1 MLQFSRQ
8 LSYQVLSSPRV
19 TGAGPFVAA
28 SVIHPI
34 NYNNQSVK
42 VDLPRRSILKVR
54 EGCITAC
61 NEDFKY
67 LKTAQESINKLTF
80 DQLTSEVGT
89 SFIVSATKS
98 NAHYHIL
105 KVSASDVWRFPN
117 PLTLVAWTGANPVYE
132 TTSSTYVMNGDSDI
146 VLNGTNGLYK
156 INLESSE
163 SVLIRP
169 NCVIGFNALRHLG
182 VSHDF
187 CMDHKNLERIIPNS
201 HHAEWASF
209 HRLHKFWNLA
219 FKRGHLRSTLDF
231 VKFTGPGDIIVT
243 V

>member
-1 MLQFSRQ
+1 MLQFSRK
-8 LSYQVLSSPRV
+8 LSYQILTSPKV
-19 TGAGPFVAA
+19 TGVGPFVAK

-34 NYNNQSVK
+34 NNNNQSVK
-42 VDLPRRSILKVR
+42 VDLPRRSVLKVR
-54 EGCITAC
+54 EACITAC

-67 LKTAQESINKLTF
+67 LKMGQESINKFNF

-105 KVSASDVWRFPN
+105 RVSGSDVWRFPN
-117 PLTLVAWTGANPVYE
+117 PVTLVAWTGENPVYE

-156 INLESSE
+156 VYLESSE
-163 SVLIRP
+163 SVLVSP
-169 NCVIGFNALRHLG
+169 NCVIGFNALRHSD
-182 VSHDF
+182 VSHDV
-187 CMDHKNLERIIPNS
+187 CNVHKNREHTSSN
-201 HHAEWASF
+201 HHYAEWPSF
-209 HRLHKFWNLA
+209 HSLHRFWNLA
-219 FKRGHLRSTLDF
+219 LKRDTLKSTLDF
-231 VKFTGPGDIIVT
+231 VKFTGPGYIIVT